1 MTWRW
6 PWHRRDPN
14 PGHGNGHVAAEAKAK
29 AEARKDD
36 QVKLWPDVLFARDE
50 LARLAEQA
58 MRRPT

>member
-6 PWHRRDPN
+6 PWHKRQPIT
-14 PGHGNGHVAAEAKAK
+14 GNGDVAAKAKAK
-29 AEARKDD
+29 AEERKDD
-36 QVKLWPDVLFARDE
+36 QVKLWPDVLRARDE

>member
-6 PWHRRDPN
+6 PWHKKDPVA
-14 PGHGNGHVAAEAKAK
+14 GNGHVAAEAKAR
-29 AEARKDD
+29 AEKRRVD
-36 QVKLWPDVLFARDE
+36 QVRLWPDVIRARDE

>member
-6 PWHRRDPN
+6 PWRKKDQIE
-14 PGHGNGHVAAEAKAK
+14 GNGHVAAEAKEH
-29 AEARKDD
+29 AERRKDA
-36 QVKLWPDVLFARDE
+36 QVRLWPDVLRARDE

>member
-6 PWHRRDPN
+6 PWHKRQPIK
-14 PGHGNGHVAAEAKAK
+14 GNGDVAAKAK
-29 AEARKDD
+29 ARAEERKDD
-36 QVKLWPDVLFARDE
+36 QVKLWPDVIRARDE